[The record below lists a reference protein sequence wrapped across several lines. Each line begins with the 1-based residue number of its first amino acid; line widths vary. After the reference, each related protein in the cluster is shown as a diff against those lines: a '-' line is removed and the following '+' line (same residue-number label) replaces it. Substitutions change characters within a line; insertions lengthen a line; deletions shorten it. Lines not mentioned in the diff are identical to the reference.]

1 MGYYLDSTEPF
12 TLYKEIVGS
21 PYFVDKSMMIEE
33 LLSLINTRDKHI
45 CITRPRRFG
54 KSVAATMLGAFFT
67 KGIDASCIFD
77 GLQIAAHP
85 QYRDFLN
92 QYHVIYINFLNAANE
107 SGSYEEFI
115 TIVKDTMQEDV
126 REGFPLVR
134 FRKSGTAIQDL
145 AAVTEQTGEKF
156 ILIMDEWDC
165 IFHKK
170 YTTDDDR
177 RDFINYLSA
186 LTKDAGYLALTYMT
200 GVLPIAKYS
209 SGSSINHFSESHMA
223 APDEYSECFG
233 FTNSEVDEL
242 YGCYMRKVKE
252 PPVTRSS
259 LTEWYDGYQIGK
271 ERHLYNPRSI
281 VMALSKN
288 RIGSYWTQTGGFSEL
303 SSYIINDIDG
313 VKSAVAQMVT
323 GESVPVLMQEYAA
336 SAMRLDTRD
345 RILSA
350 MVIYGFLTYDGDS
363 ETVRIPNQELMKE
376 FKDTIREER
385 GLGYV
390 NRLAKASDAIIQA
403 TLDGDEDA
411 VAKALADVHKGTPIM
426 AYNSEAELATVVYF
440 AYLSALDSYE
450 IRRED
455 AAGRGYADFI
465 FFPRDGKKDGIII
478 ELKKDKS
485 PEEAISQI
493 KEKHYAD
500 AFRGRIG
507 EKKWSGE
514 RILAVGITYD
524 SGSGEHRCKIEELN
538 GA

>member
-12 TLYKEIVGS
+12 TLYKEMAGS
-21 PYFVDKSMMIEE
+21 PYFVDKSMMIGE
-33 LLSLINTRDKHI
+33 LLSLINTREKHI

-54 KSVAATMLGAFFT
+54 KSVAAAMIGAFFNN
-67 KGIDASCIFD
+67 GIDASSIFD

-85 QYRDFLN
+85 QYREYLN

-115 TIVKDTMQEDV
+115 TMVKDTMQEDV

-134 FRKSGTAIQDL
+134 FRKSGTAIRDL
-145 AAVTEQTGEKF
+145 AAVTNQTGEKF

-170 YTTDDDR
+170 YTTDDNR

-209 SGSSINHFSESHMA
+209 SGSSINHFK
-223 APDEYSECFG
+223 EYTLSSREKFGTSFG
-233 FTNSEVDEL
+233 FTREEVDTL
-242 YGCYMRKVKE
+242 YEEYLANETNPGISREDLDY
-252 PPVTRSS
+252 
-259 LTEWYDGYQIGK
+259 WYDGYSTVNGEHI
-271 ERHLYNPRSI
+271 YNPRSLI
-281 VMALSKN
+281 CALSDN
-288 RIGSYWTQTGGFSEL
+288 QIASYWTQTGAYNEIAP
-303 SSYIINDIDG
+303 YIVNGVADVKEDIARMVAGERVRADIDEY
-313 VKSAVAQMVT
+313 AVAAR
-323 GESVPVLMQEYAA
+323 ELN
-336 SAMRLDTRD
+336 TRD
-345 RILSA
+345 EIFSA
-350 MVIYGFLTYDGDS
+350 MVVYGFLNYEKGYVS
-363 ETVRIPNQELMKE
+363 IPNHELRQEFARTIKKE
-376 FKDTIREER
+376 PSM
-385 GLGYV
+385 GYV
-390 NRLAKASDAIIQA
+390 NRLAKASDEILQA
-403 TLDGDEDA
+403 TLDGDEDV
-411 VAKALADVHKGTPIM
+411 VAKALADVHRDTPIM

-440 AYLSALDSYE
+440 AYLSALDFYE
-450 IRRED
+450 VRRED

-493 KEKHYAD
+493 KDRHYAD

-507 EKKWSGE
+507 EKKWSGK

-524 SGSGEHRCKIEELN
+524 SGSGEHRCKIEELLK
-538 GA
+538 